1 MLARFR
7 GIFFFPCA
15 SIRLRIF
22 SQLTEFN
29 LVELIT
35 ALHISPYFALC
46 QPTLKLLALLKK
58 EAFMAQTLCSSLCW
72 KKVNSTTFPTSHFSF
87 CGAVVSDVFLLPPWD
102 SFSTFLSLV
111 LCLGKLTW
119 MDFIRGL
126 SRLWLPMGFCQH
138 CAPEWERKVTSRSSA
153 PGFLPEEFPMLTRSL
168 GKAVPSTGL
177 SSSYP
182 CSPWVWG
189 GKRPEAVYF
198 GVPCTL
204 PTFLRATLFNLTC
217 SNWRVPS
224 LFCWKS
230 KFYPQYSKVEIN
242 ENITF

>member
-1 MLARFR
+1 MRFVLYLS
-7 GIFFFPCA
+7 FPCSLPWEA
-15 SIRLRIF
+15 DL
-22 SQLTEFN
+22 N
-29 LVELIT
+29 G
-35 ALHISPYFALC
+35 LHQGTLSP
-46 QPTLKLLALLKK
+46 LATDGVLP
-58 EAFMAQTLCSSLCW
+58 TLCS
-72 KKVNSTTFPTSHFSF
+72 
-87 CGAVVSDVFLLPPWD
+87 
-102 SFSTFLSLV
+102 
-111 LCLGKLTW
+111 
-119 MDFIRGL
+119 R
-126 SRLWLPMGFCQH
+126 
-138 CAPEWERKVTSRSSA
+138 ERKVTSRFSA

-168 GKAVPSTGL
+168 GKAVPSSGL

-217 SNWRVPS
+217 SKWRVPS

-242 ENITF
+242 EKITF